1 MLKHATNHTQQ
12 RSTQF
17 DQTKK
22 RMNKLQILNTIKSIG
37 KWIFLLFTIFLVF
50 LYIPLLIDK
59 IQRPTFKNLPMN
71 QYVIIG
77 IIITL
82 MIFLNLKWFGIFKT
96 KRNDS
101 KI

>member
-1 MLKHATNHTQQ
+1 VLKHATNHTQS

-17 DQTKK
+17 DQTNK
-22 RMNKLQILNTIKSIG
+22 RMNKLQVLKTIKSIG

-50 LYIPLLIDK
+50 LYIPALIDK

-77 IIITL
+77 IILLI

-96 KRNDS
+96 KRIDS

>member
-1 MLKHATNHTQQ
+1 MKHATNHIQQ

-17 DQTKK
+17 DQTNK
-22 RMNKLQILNTIKSIG
+22 RMNELQILNTIKSIG

-59 IQRPTFKNLPMN
+59 IQRPTYKNLPMN

>member
-1 MLKHATNHTQQ
+1 MRE

-17 DQTKK
+17 DQTNEQ
-22 RMNKLQILNTIKSIG
+22 MNKLQILDTIKSIG

-77 IIITL
+77 IIISI
-82 MIFLNLKWFGIFKT
+82 MIFLNLKWFGILK
-96 KRNDS
+96 KQ
-101 KI
+101 K

>member
-1 MLKHATNHTQQ
+1 
-12 RSTQF
+12 
-17 DQTKK
+17 
-22 RMNKLQILNTIKSIG
+22 MNELQILNTIKSIG

-50 LYIPLLIDK
+50 LYIPALTDK